1 MQTRTCH
8 VFRTHRLGLTGGIGS
23 GKSTAAAMLARLG
36 AVVVDADAISR
47 AVTASGGVAI
57 HPIESAFGNGV
68 LTAERALDREKM
80 RHLVYSDPTAKA
92 RLEAI
97 VHPLVGQAIAQQA
110 QQAQA
115 AEVPCVVFDIPLLV
129 ESGRWRQTLDR
140 VLVIDCGEETQIAR
154 VTARSGMAAVDV
166 QKIMATQASRSR
178 RLAAADLVVF
188 NDGIS
193 MEDLA
198 QRMREI
204 GTEFGL

>member
-1 MQTRTCH
+1 MQTRTSH
-8 VFRTHRLGLTGGIGS
+8 TFRTHRLGLTGGIGS
-23 GKSTAAAMLARLG
+23 GKSTAAAMLKRLG
-36 AVVVDADAISR
+36 AVVIDADAIAR
-47 AVTASGGVAI
+47 AVTAPGGAAI
-57 HPIESAFGNGV
+57 KSIESAFGDGV
-68 LTAERALDREKM
+68 LTADRALDREKM

-110 QQAQA
+110 QQA
-115 AEVPCVVFDIPLLV
+115 EVACAPCTVFDIPLLV
-129 ESGRWRQTLDR
+129 ESGRWRPMLDR
-140 VLVIDCGEETQIAR
+140 VLVIDCEEETQIAR
-154 VTARSGMAAVDV
+154 VTARSGMTAADV
-166 QKIMATQASRSR
+166 QKIMATQAPRSR

>member
-1 MQTRTCH
+1 MQTRTSH
-8 VFRTHRLGLTGGIGS
+8 TFRTHRLGLTGGIGS

-36 AVVVDADAISR
+36 AAVIDADAISR

-57 HPIESAFGNGV
+57 NPIQSVFGDCV
-68 LTAERALDREKM
+68 LTADRALDREKM
-80 RHLVYSDPTAKA
+80 RSLIFSEPTAKA

-97 VHPLVGQAIAQQA
+97 VHPLVGKAIAQQA
-110 QQAQA
+110 QQAEA
-115 AEVPCVVFDIPLLV
+115 ACVPCTVFDIPLLV
-129 ESGRWRQTLDR
+129 ESKHWRQTLDR
-140 VLVIDCGEETQIAR
+140 ILVIDCEEETQIAR
-154 VTARSGMAAVDV
+154 VTARSGITAAEVK
-166 QKIMATQASRSR
+166 KIMATQASRSQ

-193 MEDLA
+193 IEDLA